1 MSERHDERKPLS
13 LDDQN
18 FLRNVAELV
27 SPPQMTASQ
36 RTRFDARLEERIR
49 DRAARRRPWYAVAA
63 GVAVTLAL
71 LILRGTI
78 EAPVRDDVALVTVS
92 EPTQSE
98 TDASGDEWI
107 LAMTTDSPA
116 DSDDTLPPDYLAISD
131 LLLGN

>member
-49 DRAARRRPWYAVAA
+49 DRAAHRRPWYAVAA

-71 LILRGTI
+71 LILRATI
-78 EAPVRDDVALVTVS
+78 DAPVRDDVAQVTVS

-98 TDASGDEWI
+98 NDASGDEWI

>member
-1 MSERHDERKPLS
+1 
-13 LDDQN
+13 
-18 FLRNVAELV
+18 
-27 SPPQMTASQ
+27 MTASQ

-49 DRAARRRPWYAVAA
+49 DRAARRRRWYAVAA